1 MAHMTRLVCVCVC
14 VCVHVCVTSSG
25 AMVCIVYHSVIR
37 DMSGAMCDMTRA
49 FELVLKYLG

>member
-1 MAHMTRLVCVCVC
+1 MCVCVCACVC